1 MLGISVSLRAL
12 SGPRTAGT
20 ISATNRSQLILLQI
34 LITVVLCYQLLFSR
48 EALISFEAQ
57 EFIILGLLMLI
68 AGLMVLPERLW
79 EAHWLIGAVVIS
91 DTVLT
96 TAIIYLSGNAASDL
110 YLTYFL
116 IILLA
121 AFSPT
126 LKQMIGLSVVLCII
140 YGMILYLGFG
150 RTTPLREGQLLR
162 IPVLLILAT
171 FYGVTAERVRADV
184 GKRASLEEQL
194 RQSQKLE
201 AIGRLAGGI
210 AHDFNNILTAI
221 MGYSALLQAGME
233 KRDPLRQE
241 VEEIKKAVRR
251 ASSLIQQLLAFSRR
265 QVLQLKVLD
274 LNAVIL
280 NIQQLLQRLIGE
292 DIELVIVPAPV
303 LRHVKA
309 DPGQIEQVLMN
320 LALNARDAMP
330 KGGKLTIETANVTVD
345 DAFARRHLISP
356 GPYAMLSVTDTGLGM
371 DADIQAHI
379 FEPFFTTKEPG
390 KGTGLGLATVYGIVK
405 QSGGNVFVYSEP
417 GKGATCKIYL
427 PLVDE
432 PLTPLEG
439 AKPIIE
445 PVSGTE
451 TILLVED
458 EESVRELVSKVLQ
471 RNGYTILEA
480 RHGQEAVELCQKY
493 PRDIHL
499 LVTDVVMPRMSGR
512 EVAEKLQPTRPTMK
526 VLYLSGYTDDEV
538 VRHGVLESMTAF
550 LQKPFTPDALAR
562 KVRDVLDA
570 DCQPQDQQ

>member
-1 MLGISVSLRAL
+1 LGIPVSLRAL
-12 SGPRTAGT
+12 SVPRTGGT

-79 EAHWLIGAVVIS
+79 EAHWLIGVVVIS

-150 RTTPLREGQLLR
+150 RTTPLSEGQLLR

-171 FYGVTAERVRADV
+171 FYGVTAERVRADI

-221 MGYSALLQAGME
+221 MGYSALLQAGLGE
-233 KRDPLRQE
+233 RDPLRLE

-274 LNAVIL
+274 LNAVVM

-292 DIELVIVPAPV
+292 DIELVILPAPA

-345 DAFARRHLISP
+345 EAFARRHLISP

-417 GKGATCKIYL
+417 GRGATCKIYL
-427 PLVDE
+427 PRVDE
-432 PLTPLEG
+432 PLTALEA

-480 RHGQEAVELCQKY
+480 RHGEEAVDLCTKFEG
-493 PRDIHL
+493 DIHL

-512 EVAEKLQPTRPTMK
+512 EVAETLQPTRPTMK

-570 DCQPQDQQ
+570 DCQPQDLR

>member
-1 MLGISVSLRAL
+1 MGIPVSLRAL
-12 SGPRTAGT
+12 SVPRTSGT

-79 EAHWLIGAVVIS
+79 EAHWLIGVVVIS

-150 RTTPLREGQLLR
+150 RTTPLSEGQLLR

-171 FYGVTAERVRADV
+171 FYGVTAERVRADI

-221 MGYSALLQAGME
+221 MGYSALLQAGLGE
-233 KRDPLRQE
+233 RDPLRLE

-274 LNAVIL
+274 LNAVVM

-292 DIELVIVPAPV
+292 DIELVILPAPA

-345 DAFARRHLISP
+345 EAFARRHLISP

-417 GKGATCKIYL
+417 GRGATCKIYL
-427 PLVDE
+427 PRVDE
-432 PLTPLEG
+432 PLTALEA

-480 RHGQEAVELCQKY
+480 RHGEEAVDLCTKFEG
-493 PRDIHL
+493 DIHL

-512 EVAEKLQPTRPTMK
+512 EVAETLQPTRPTMK

-570 DCQPQDQQ
+570 DCQPQDLR

>member
-1 MLGISVSLRAL
+1 MGIPVSLRAL
-12 SGPRTAGT
+12 SVPRTGGT

-79 EAHWLIGAVVIS
+79 EAHWLIGVVVIS

-150 RTTPLREGQLLR
+150 RTTPLSEGQLLR

-171 FYGVTAERVRADV
+171 FYGVTAERVRADI

-221 MGYSALLQAGME
+221 MGYSALLQAGLGE
-233 KRDPLRQE
+233 RDPLRLE

-274 LNAVIL
+274 LNAVVM

-292 DIELVIVPAPV
+292 DIELVILPAPA

-345 DAFARRHLISP
+345 EAFARRHLISP

-417 GKGATCKIYL
+417 GRGATCKIYL
-427 PLVDE
+427 PRVDE
-432 PLTPLEG
+432 PLTALEA

-480 RHGQEAVELCQKY
+480 RHGEEAVDLCTKFEG
-493 PRDIHL
+493 DIHL

-512 EVAEKLQPTRPTMK
+512 EVAETLQPTRPTMK

-570 DCQPQDQQ
+570 DCQPQDLR